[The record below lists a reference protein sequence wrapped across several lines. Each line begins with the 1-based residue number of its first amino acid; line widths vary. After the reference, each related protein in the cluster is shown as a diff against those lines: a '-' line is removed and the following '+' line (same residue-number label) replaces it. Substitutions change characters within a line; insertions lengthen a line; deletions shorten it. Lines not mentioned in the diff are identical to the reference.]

1 MIILGIDP
9 GSNITGY
16 GVIRVE
22 KGEHEYIASGCIRV
36 TEKAL
41 SQRLEQV
48 FAGIREVAG
57 LYCPAEA
64 AIEQVFVHQNP
75 NTALKLGQARGAAI
89 VAASLSGLSVA
100 EYSAK
105 QVKSAV
111 VGYGAAS
118 KDQVQS
124 MICQLL
130 KLSEKPQEDAADAL
144 AVAICHANT
153 TKYVAS
159 ERN

>member
-16 GVIRVE
+16 GVIDSE
-22 KGEHEYIASGCIRV
+22 KNQLKYIASGCIRV
-36 TEKAL
+36 TEKVL

-48 FAGIREVAG
+48 FSGIREVLG
-57 LYCPAEA
+57 LYCPVEV
-64 AIEQVFVHQNP
+64 AIEQVFMHQNA

-89 VAASLSGLSVA
+89 VAASLNGLSVA

-130 KLSEKPQEDAADAL
+130 KLSEKPQVDAADAL

-153 TKYVAS
+153 RKFKELTQ
-159 ERN
+159 